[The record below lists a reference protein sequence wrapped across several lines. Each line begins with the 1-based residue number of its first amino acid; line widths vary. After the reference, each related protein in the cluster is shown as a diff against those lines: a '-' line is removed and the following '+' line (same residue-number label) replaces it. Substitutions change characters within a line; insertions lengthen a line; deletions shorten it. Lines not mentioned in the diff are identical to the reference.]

1 MGMAESDGDSVPY
14 SDRLAI
20 VISGNKIG
28 QRFDYTDCFFVQKLV
43 NTANNLYFT
52 HFTGL
57 CYNELNNYL
66 TLDIVILSSLWV
78 TDVLV
83 NEAHQSTITTR
94 ERWHV
99 GCRTEHLFFLRFR
112 LRFYLNLF
120 LFRLGWFNFL
130 NNGLVN
136 FYHILGDII

>member
-52 HFTGL
+52 NAPISLDHKLSHNYPFGTCFWEINVGHDVFHQL
-57 CYNELNNYL
+57 C
-66 TLDIVILSSLWV
+66 LSIRV
-78 TDVLV
+78 T
-83 NEAHQSTITTR
+83 R
-94 ERWHV
+94 
-99 GCRTEHLFFLRFR
+99 HLFHTAV
-112 LRFYLNLF
+112 NLCLLLSRHNAGNQYGKHEYGNESF
-120 LFRLGWFNFL
+120 HFDKN
-130 NNGLVN
+130 
-136 FYHILGDII
+136 